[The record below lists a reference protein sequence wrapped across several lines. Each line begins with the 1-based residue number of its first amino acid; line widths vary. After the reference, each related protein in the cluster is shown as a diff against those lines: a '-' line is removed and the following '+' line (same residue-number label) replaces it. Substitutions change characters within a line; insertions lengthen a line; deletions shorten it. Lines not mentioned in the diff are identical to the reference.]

1 MNRKNKRQA
10 AGGNKKIFTGSKNFV
25 PKLTKESKQLKECIT
40 AIKQQQQQQQQ
51 QHWQRNWKGQRQQQG
66 HPKPK
71 EYKKVV
77 YEEATDSEPEA
88 EEEEA
93 VEIKEI
99 KELEKNPTTTT
110 SATTTNKIK
119 IFDYLNSKD
128 ANRTRK

>member
-1 MNRKNKRQA
+1 MKNRKNKRQA
-10 AGGNKKIFTGSKNFV
+10 AGGNKNFFTGSKKFL
-25 PKLTKESKQLKECIT
+25 PKLTKENKQLKECIT
-40 AIKQQQQQQQQ
+40 AIKQQQQQQ
-51 QHWQRNWKGQRQQQG
+51 HWQRNWEGQRQHQG

-93 VEIKEI
+93 VEIEEI

-110 SATTTNKIK
+110 SATTKNKNQNI
-119 IFDYLNSKD
+119 
-128 ANRTRK
+128 

>member
-1 MNRKNKRQA
+1 MKNRKNKRQA
-10 AGGNKKIFTGSKNFV
+10 AGGNKNFFAGSKKFL
-25 PKLTKESKQLKECIT
+25 PKLTKENKQLKECIT
-40 AIKQQQQQQQQ
+40 AIKQQQQQ
-51 QHWQRNWKGQRQQQG
+51 HWQRNWEGQRQQQG

-93 VEIKEI
+93 VEIEEI

-110 SATTTNKIK
+110 SATTKNKNQNI
-119 IFDYLNSKD
+119 
-128 ANRTRK
+128 